1 VENPMKKYKSIL
13 ILVLC
18 SLVPLLF
25 TSTIPFALPTRLHLN
40 SINSNESFRGGEQR
54 LYSIT
59 LESGS
64 EYTITVNS
72 GPWSMDI
79 LIRIGETPYMING
92 LSVDSSSTHEER
104 MHFTASKSGEYFIQ
118 LKLNSGSG
126 FFYILVESG
135 TTGSATGS
143 NVNFFDVSYLLVL
156 VLPSVFILAVGL
168 LIMRKIA
175 SRPERKP
182 FINIYKRIRK
192 EGEDSLDTNVDVM
205 ICEYCGI
212 EIKKNL
218 KKCPNCR
225 NNLN

>member
-1 VENPMKKYKSIL
+1 MKKYKSVL

-25 TSTIPFALPTRLHLN
+25 TSTIPFALPTRLPLN
-40 SINSNESFRGGEQR
+40 SINSSESFRGGEQR

-79 LIRIGETPYMING
+79 SIRIGETPYIING
-92 LSVDSSSTHEER
+92 LSVDSSSTHEEIMR
-104 MHFTASKSGEYFIQ
+104 FTTSKSGEYFIQ

-135 TTGSATGS
+135 PTDSATGS
-143 NVNFFDVSYLLVL
+143 NVAFFDVSYLLVL

-175 SRPERKP
+175 ARPERKP
-182 FINIYKRIRK
+182 FTNIYKRIRK
-192 EGEDSLDTNVDVM
+192 KGEDSLDTNVDVM

-212 EIKKNL
+212 EISKNL

-225 NNLN
+225 NILN

>member
-1 VENPMKKYKSIL
+1 MKKYKSIL
-13 ILVLC
+13 ILVFC
-18 SLVPLLF
+18 SLLPLLF
-25 TSTIPFALPTRLHLN
+25 TSTIPFALPTYLDLN
-40 SINSNESFRGGEQR
+40 SIKSTEHLWNGEQV

-64 EYTITVNS
+64 EYTIIVNS
-72 GPWSMDI
+72 GSWSLDVS
-79 LIRIGETPYMING
+79 IRIGETPYMING

-104 MHFTASKSGEYFIQ
+104 MHFTPSKSGDYFIQ
-118 LKLNSGSG
+118 LKANSGSG

-156 VLPSVFILAVGL
+156 VLPSVFILAMGL

-175 SRPERKP
+175 ARPERKP
-182 FINIYKRIRK
+182 SINIYRK
-192 EGEDSLDTNVDVM
+192 IENEDKDLLEINEDVL

-212 EIKKNL
+212 EIKKKQ

-225 NNLN
+225 TILK

>member
-1 VENPMKKYKSIL
+1 MKKYKSIL

-25 TSTIPFALPTRLHLN
+25 TSTIPFALPTRLYLN

-79 LIRIGETPYMING
+79 SIRIGETPYIING
-92 LSVDSSSTHEER
+92 LSVDSSSTHEEI
-104 MHFTASKSGEYFIQ
+104 MHFTTSKSGEYFIQ
-118 LKLNSGSG
+118 IKLNSGSG

-156 VLPSVFILAVGL
+156 ILPSVFILAVGF

-175 SRPERKP
+175 ARPERKP
-182 FINIYKRIRK
+182 LANIYRKIKK
-192 EGEDSLDTNVDVM
+192 EGEASLDAKVDVM
-205 ICEYCGI
+205 ICEYCGV
-212 EIKKNL
+212 EVNKHL
-218 KKCPNCR
+218 KKCPNCQAI
-225 NNLN
+225 LK

>member
-1 VENPMKKYKSIL
+1 MKKYKSIL

-25 TSTIPFALPTRLHLN
+25 TATIPFALPTRLDRN
-40 SINSNESFRGGEQR
+40 SIFNDHGWTGEKI
-54 LYSIT
+54 LYAIT
-59 LESGS
+59 LESGF

-92 LSVDSSSTHEER
+92 LSVDSSSTYEER
-104 MHFTASKSGEYFIQ
+104 MHFTTSKSGDYYIEI
-118 LKLNSGSG
+118 KVNSGSG

-135 TTGSATGS
+135 KTGSATGS

-156 VLPSVFILAVGL
+156 VLPSVFILAVGF

>member
-1 VENPMKKYKSIL
+1 MKKYKSIL

-25 TSTIPFALPTRLHLN
+25 TATIPFALPTRLDRN
-40 SINSNESFRGGEQR
+40 SIFNDHGWTGEKI
-54 LYSIT
+54 LYAIT
-59 LESGS
+59 LESGF

-72 GPWSMDI
+72 GPWSMDCS
-79 LIRIGETPYMING
+79 IRIGETPYM
-92 LSVDSSSTHEER
+92 V
-104 MHFTASKSGEYFIQ
+104 
-118 LKLNSGSG
+118 
-126 FFYILVESG
+126 ILVESG

>member
-1 VENPMKKYKSIL
+1 MKKYKSIL
-13 ILVLC
+13 ILVIC
-18 SLVPLLF
+18 SIIPLLF
-25 TSTIPFALPTRLHLN
+25 TSTIPFALPTRLDLN
-40 SINSNESFRGGEQR
+40 SINSNEHLWGGQQD

-59 LESGS
+59 LELGT
-64 EYTITVNS
+64 EYTIIVNS
-72 GPWSMDI
+72 GSWSLDVS
-79 LIRIGETPYMING
+79 IRIGETPYMING
-92 LSVDSSSTHEER
+92 LSVDSSSTYEER

-118 LKLNSGSG
+118 LKANSGSG

-156 VLPSVFILAVGL
+156 LLPSVFIFTVGL

-182 FINIYKRIRK
+182 FTNIYKRIRK
-192 EGEDSLDTNVDVM
+192 KGEDSLDTNVDVM

-225 NNLN
+225 NILN